1 MLTRL
6 AQLWRGEQPGSA
18 RSVGGHQ
25 DEEPEDE
32 LPEASRAGGSAH
44 ACCHAARLQPISSLT
59 VLLRRQQAEACSCLP
74 ACLLLEPEHQ
84 PPPTHA
90 LTHPLITPPQDFCD
104 PITLGCMQDPVLL
117 CGTGQVYCSTS
128 LRSWLATGSRTCP
141 RTNLELRDVEVCWA
155 ERGRVG

>member
-1 MLTRL
+1 MSCPRQAGQGAVLTLAVML
-6 AQLWRGEQPGSA
+6 
-18 RSVGGHQ
+18 H
-25 DEEPEDE
+25 
-32 LPEASRAGGSAH
+32 ASSRYPASL
-44 ACCHAARLQPISSLT
+44 CCYGDN
-59 VLLRRQQAEACSCLP
+59 RRKPAPACLP
-74 ACLLLEPEHQ
+74 AAWLLLEPEHQ
-84 PPPTHA
+84 PPPTLA

-155 ERGRVG
+155 GTGRVG